1 MSTDQATQLFNKI
14 QVYYDTIPSP
24 KYRNSDLDT
33 LKENFDLLQALKN
46 VRGHDKAY
54 AKLVNAMS
62 QVIAKLE
69 ELSRL
74 ANMSNNRIWS
84 NLSERGMN
92 KAIPAI
98 MKRRSQSWPVE
109 YTDRWGNTCHVSKGH
124 WETKNYRVMDAIGYM
139 FLMHMGGDC
148 LPKNTT
154 PIFNDLHDI
163 QQLEKQLNGGHNHA
177 FSTGHHHYIRFTD
190 DQFRQYSGFKLSSTQ
205 IRDLLLETSRVE
217 FKFTFPV
224 RLKSTGSKEN
234 THRMNYYSRFFELAD
249 EELNKKS
256 NGVVLARRYTIN
268 FNTLLGKLFVN
279 NLLARFND
287 RIDKLF
293 YLLPDSAQYFY
304 RKALSHHNEKRN
316 EFNLATIA
324 KLTGLTDKN
333 QRNLTTT
340 VETNILEPLIE
351 YGYIDSYE
359 KTGEDPK
366 APKYIL
372 RRSYTNTT
380 GKLREEV
387 GSVKDEAGSVKDVV
401 GSVKSQS

>member
-1 MSTDQATQLFNKI
+1 MTTDQALKI
-14 QVYYDTIPSP
+14 LHEIKGFYDSIPSP

-33 LKENFDLLQALKN
+33 LKEKFDQLQDLKDDL
-46 VRGHDKAY
+46 GHDKPY
-54 AKLVNAMS
+54 TKLNNAMS

-69 ELSRL
+69 ESSRL
-74 ANMSNNRIWS
+74 ANMSRDRIWS

-92 KAIPAI
+92 KVIPAI
-98 MKRRSQSWPVE
+98 MKHRGQSWPVE
-109 YTDRWGNTCHVSKGH
+109 YTDKWGNTCHVSNGH
-124 WETKNYRVMDAIGYM
+124 WETKNYRVMDVIGYM
-139 FLMHMGGDC
+139 FLMHMGGDS
-148 LPKNTT
+148 LPKDAT

-163 QQLEKQLNGGHNHA
+163 QQLEKQLNGGHSHA
-177 FSTGHHHYIRFTD
+177 FSTGNRHYIRFTD
-190 DQFRQYSGFKLSSTQ
+190 DQFRQYSGLQMSSTQ

-217 FKFTFPV
+217 FKLTFPV

-234 THRMNYYSRFFELAD
+234 THRMNYYSRFFEMGHED
-249 EELNKKS
+249 LNVKS
-256 NGVVLARRYTIN
+256 NGVVLTRRYTIN
-268 FNTLLGKLFVN
+268 FNTLLGELFVN

-304 RKALSHHNEKRN
+304 RKALSHHNKKRN

-324 KLTGLTDKN
+324 GYVGLIDNN
-333 QRNLTTT
+333 QWNLITTI
-340 VETNILEPLIE
+340 ENNILKPLIE

-387 GSVKDEAGSVKDVV
+387 GSVKDEVGSVKDVV
-401 GSVKSQS
+401 GSVKR